1 MLWEEV
7 EGFATHRPR
16 PTTRRNDPCPC
27 GSGRKY
33 KACHLGRET
42 HALDDRAGWLYLKAG
57 RFLRDRRPLAVE
69 ELAAL
74 VVDEISQPE
83 LFDALVDGP
92 FLQDLVLHEEGAFG
106 EFLAARDSLLPDDE
120 ALLAA
125 QWALADRGVF
135 EVLDTTSTQL
145 ELRDLSRGD
154 RIRVVNT
161 HPSDRVRA
169 GMLLVGRPLPVGE
182 TYRAFSGF
190 VPLTHVH
197 QDAMMA
203 AIDTGDSEAIADAL
217 AAMSAPPRLANTD
230 GEDLVTHVMTW
241 RAPQPDAIG
250 TALVGAGLRADG
262 DDRWTLVRDSKNQD
276 STVIASARRAG
287 DELTVEVNS
296 AERAAELQLLVAD
309 AIPDA
314 ELVDLEA
321 HPFDMS
327 DQPPSASERRPTAL
341 DPHPPPTLPSA
352 LSQSSPR
359 GRTPRDAA
367 SDPIGREELTR
378 LLASLPVPGPDDVGA
393 MSPERLRQAL
403 GL

>member
-1 MLWEEV
+1 MGALRLLRQAGVEPVRDDDELDDVDDGELPWEEV

-16 PTTRRNDPCPC
+16 PTARRNDPCPC

-42 HALDDRAGWLYLKAG
+42 HALDDRAGWLYLKAR
-57 RFLRDRRPLAVE
+57 RFLRDRRPLAVD

-106 EFLAARDSLLPDDE
+106 EFLAARDSLLLDDE

-145 ELRDLSRGD
+145 ELRRPMD
-154 RIRVVNT
+154 
-161 HPSDRVRA
+161 PRA
-169 GMLLVGRPLPVGE
+169 
-182 TYRAFSGF
+182 
-190 VPLTHVH
+190 
-197 QDAMMA
+197 
-203 AIDTGDSEAIADAL
+203 
-217 AAMSAPPRLANTD
+217 RL
-230 GEDLVTHVMTW
+230 
-241 RAPQPDAIG
+241 
-250 TALVGAGLRADG
+250 
-262 DDRWTLVRDSKNQD
+262 KNQD

-327 DQPPSASERRPTAL
+327 DQPPSASERRPAAL
-341 DPHPPPTLPSA
+341 DDPAIRAALAEHVAGLERRWLDESIPRSAAAHPR
-352 LSQSSPR
+352 R
-359 GRTPRDAA
+359 GQR
-367 SDPIGREELTR
+367 SDRAR
-378 LLASLPVPGPDDVGA
+378 GPDPAPGIAPRSGPGRRRRHEPGA
-393 MSPERLRQAL
+393 VAAGPRVVSTVVEHGSIRFPFRRRSP
-403 GL
+403 